1 MEPRRVR
8 GRDPLFE
15 AQSPGLRGGAAGAGR
30 TPSPE
35 RARPTE
41 APASSSRFYDA
52 PPRPEQP
59 RPPPAGSLPG
69 WPREPIAPPPLAGTP
84 PLLAAGPAPPLLS
97 RPPLKPPAG
106 PAQDLGLIQ
115 EDSMEP
121 EASGTQR
128 EPPQAVFCRNC
139 PLGPAR
145 FSASVHWC
153 LPGSSPLGHNRI
165 SFGDLAIFGQP
176 PTDGLQLYFQ
186 FSATN
191 QRAAVNILVHMGPPP
206 LSLFNLYPVGLNF
219 GIRAAQRCEGP
230 QWLVLKQNS
239 PPLTLSHHVS
249 LPLLAL

>member
-128 EPPQAVFCRNC
+128 EPPQESVTFKDVAVDFTQEE
-139 PLGPAR
+139 
-145 FSASVHWC
+145 WC
-153 LPGSSPLGHNRI
+153 LLDTSQK
-165 SFGDLAIFGQP
+165 A
-176 PTDGLQLYFQ
+176 LYKDVMLETSQ
-186 FSATN
+186 N
-191 QRAAVNILVHMGPPP
+191 L
-206 LSLFNLYPVGLNF
+206 LSLGLPVAKADLIF
-219 GIRAAQRCEGP
+219 HLDQKEA
-230 QWLVLKQNS
+230 WMLKEDPRS
-239 PPLTLSHHVS
+239 SS
-249 LPLLAL
+249 LG